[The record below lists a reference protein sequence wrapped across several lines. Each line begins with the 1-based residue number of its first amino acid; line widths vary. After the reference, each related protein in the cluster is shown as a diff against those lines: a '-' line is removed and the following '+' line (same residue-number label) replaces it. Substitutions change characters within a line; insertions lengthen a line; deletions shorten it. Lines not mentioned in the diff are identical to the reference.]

1 MSANQSPSVEATAAW
16 PESRSTNRRGGIV
29 NKHPLGAIRSSAYI
43 MSQCISAMAKIAGM
57 QAENQE
63 RAYRDESPAYTM
75 EDFEALIPEFGL
87 DPEEVLRFFET
98 K

>member
-1 MSANQSPSVEATAAW
+1 
-16 PESRSTNRRGGIV
+16 
-29 NKHPLGAIRSSAYI
+29 